1 MILAKN
7 IICTININV
16 YCIRKDVWNNPIYS
30 NVELRKRLNEGT
42 YFTDVINPIL
52 RATLSG
58 IYDGD
63 NLYFTV

>member
-1 MILAKN
+1 MIKF
-7 IICTININV
+7 NV
-16 YCIRKDVWNNPIYS
+16 YCIRKDVWNNPMYS
-30 NVELRKRLNEGT
+30 NDELRKSINEGS

-58 IYDGD
+58 IYNGD